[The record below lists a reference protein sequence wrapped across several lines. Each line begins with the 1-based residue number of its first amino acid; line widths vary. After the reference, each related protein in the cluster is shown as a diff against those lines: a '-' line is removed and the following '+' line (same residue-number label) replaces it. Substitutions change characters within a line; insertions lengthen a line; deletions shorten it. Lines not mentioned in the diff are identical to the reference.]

1 MLKNISE
8 TSEHRH
14 VLEMLWLCDRAM
26 AATSTGIVIADAT
39 KPGRPLIYCN
49 SGFERMTGY
58 SRDEVIG
65 RNCRFLQ
72 GSDND
77 QPAIE
82 QIRQALRDQTECRVI
97 LKNYRKDGTLFWNEL
112 TISPVLD
119 SNGQLTHFIGVQNDI
134 TERVEAEAAL
144 KRTTQELA
152 NSEAALR
159 KQTNILQSLL
169 DNLAEGVVVADEG
182 GQFVLFNPAAQAL
195 LGKGLTNVSSEA
207 WTDQY
212 GCYLPDKLT
221 PYPPQELPLAQAIQ
235 GKSVD
240 SAEIFIQPSQNSEG
254 VFICVNARPLKDE
267 IGSLKGGVAVF
278 RDITERKRSE
288 EALRQSEAQLRE
300 QTIQLKQAL
309 YDLQQTQAQLL
320 QSEKMSSLGQLV
332 AGIAHEVNNPVSFIY
347 GNLAYANEYIQD
359 LLKLLNL
366 YQQQYPNPGTEIEDE
381 IEEVGLNFLLEDLPK
396 LMSSMK
402 QGAERIR
409 QIVISLRNFARLDE
423 AEMKSVN
430 IHEGIDSTLLILQ
443 HRLKQQPLD
452 SEIEIIKEYS
462 KLPKVECYP
471 GQLNQVF
478 INILNNAIDAVEESA
493 LKRGEKGQIIIRTGI
508 QDERV
513 FISIADNGG
522 GMSEEVSRHMFDPFY
537 TTKPVGKGTGLG
549 LSISY
554 QVVVEKHGGRLQYI
568 SAPGKGTEFRI
579 EIPLRQKNQT
589 SFAVPN
595 YLSGNGKNAAI
606 ERLGEG
612 KTGVSNLISQ
622 RE

>member
-1 MLKNISE
+1 MLKKISE
-8 TSEHRH
+8 ISEHRQA
-14 VLEMLWLCDRAM
+14 LEMLWLCDRAM

-65 RNCRFLQ
+65 RNCKFLQ

-112 TISPVLD
+112 TISPVFD

-152 NSEAALR
+152 DSEAALR

-182 GQFVLFNPAAQAL
+182 GQFVLFNPAAQEV
-195 LGKGLTNVSSEA
+195 LGKGLINVSSEA

-240 SAEIFIQPSQNSEG
+240 SAEIFIQPSPNSEG

-267 IGSLKGGVAVF
+267 TGSLKGGVAVF

-288 EALRQSEAQLRE
+288 VALQQSEAQLRE
-300 QTIQLKQAL
+300 HTNQLKQAL
-309 YDLQQTQAQLL
+309 HDLQQTQAQLI

-366 YQQQYPNPGTEIEDE
+366 YQQQYPNPGEEIEEE

-423 AEMKSVN
+423 AEMKTVN

-443 HRLKQQPLD
+443 HRLKQPLD

-462 KLPKVECYP
+462 KLPIVECYP

-493 LKRGEKGQIIIRTGI
+493 LKGVEKGQIIIRTGI

-513 FISIADNGG
+513 FISIADNGA
-522 GMSEEVSRHMFDPFY
+522 GMSEEVSRHIFEPFY

-554 QVVVEKHGGRLQYI
+554 QVVVEKHGGRLQCI
-568 SAPGKGTEFRI
+568 SAPGKGTELRI
-579 EIPLRQKNQT
+579 EIPLRQKNLT
-589 SFAVPN
+589 SFAVPD
-595 YLSGNGKNAAI
+595 YLSGNGKKVEK
-606 ERLGEG
+606 ERVGE
-612 KTGVSNLISQ
+612 KRTGVSNLMSQ

>member
-1 MLKNISE
+1 MLKKISE
-8 TSEHRH
+8 ISEHRQ

-65 RNCRFLQ
+65 RNCKFLQ
-72 GSDND
+72 GSDTD

-134 TERVEAEAAL
+134 TERIEAEAAL
-144 KRTTQELA
+144 KQKTQELA
-152 NSEAALR
+152 DSEAALR

-169 DNLAEGVVVADEG
+169 DNLAEGVVVADEL
-182 GQFVLFNPAAQAL
+182 GQFLLFNPAAKKM
-195 LGKGLTNVSSEA
+195 LGKGSVDVSTEA

-240 SAEIFIQPSQNSEG
+240 AAEIFIQPSQNSEG
-254 VFICVNARPLKDE
+254 VFISVNARPLKDE

-278 RDITERKRSE
+278 RDITERKNYE
-288 EALRQSEAQLRE
+288 EALLHSEAQLRE
-300 QTIQLKQAL
+300 QANQLKQAF
-309 YDLQQTQAQLL
+309 YDLQQTQAQLI

-359 LLKLLNL
+359 LLRLLNL
-366 YQQQYPNPGTEIEDE
+366 YQKKYPNPGEEIEEE

-443 HRLKQQPLD
+443 HRLKQQQKD

-478 INILNNAIDAVEESA
+478 INILNNAIDAVEEA
-493 LKRGEKGQIIIRTGI
+493 AIKRVEKGQILIRTGI

-522 GMSEEVSRHMFDPFY
+522 GMGEEVSRHMFDPFY

-554 QVVVEKHGGRLQYI
+554 QVVVEKHGGRLQCI
-568 SAPGKGTEFRI
+568 SAPGKGTELRI
-579 EIPLRQKNQT
+579 EIPLRQKNLT
-589 SFAVPN
+589 SFAVPD
-595 YLSGNGKNAAI
+595 YLSRNGKNV
-606 ERLGEG
+606 EMKRVEEE
-612 KTGVSNLISQ
+612 KTGVSNLMS
-622 RE
+622 